1 MNFLGLGGGC
11 TVEIE
16 MADAATRKCLSIR
29 RGAAGSAG
37 GEAAEL
43 CPLYA
48 HRETVS
54 GEVHV
59 NVPPGK
65 KVEHQ
70 GIKIELLGQ
79 IENLHERGSVYE
91 FIQLKRELEPP
102 GELLQKKTFTF
113 EFSSVEM
120 EDESYNGL
128 NVRLRYFLR
137 ATVIRQYAMN
147 VYKEKEFWVRL
158 IACVPRRHCACPWH
172 AG

>member
-1 MNFLGLGGGC
+1 MRLLTDNGCCCVLLQNFLGLGGGC

-59 NVPPGK
+59 NVPPVRQTT
-65 KVEHQ
+65 VEHQ
-70 GIKIELLGQ
+70 
-79 IENLHERGSVYE
+79 YCCY
-91 FIQLKRELEPP
+91 
-102 GELLQKKTFTF
+102 
-113 EFSSVEM
+113 SS
-120 EDESYNGL
+120 
-128 NVRLRYFLR
+128 R
-137 ATVIRQYAMN
+137 AT
-147 VYKEKEFWVRL
+147 K
-158 IACVPRRHCACPWH
+158 
-172 AG
+172 